1 MNIFY
6 DIINQI
12 IVIYLSKINLG
23 GVNIMNQ
30 DTIAVIGT
38 GSWGTALSIVLA
50 DNGYKVKQ
58 WGRSKETIEE
68 INQKHT
74 NEKYIK
80 NVELPVNII
89 GHSDLRETLE
99 GVKTIILAV
108 PTKAMREVL
117 AKIQEVQQ
125 GSLTVVHVSKGV
137 EPDSLLRISEIIE
150 DAMKPENL
158 EEIVVLSGPSHAEE
172 VSLRHPTTVVA
183 ASKDIEASKMVQS
196 LFMNSYFRVY
206 TNTDI
211 VGVEI
216 GGALKNII
224 ALAAG
229 VGDGL
234 GYGDNAKAALITR
247 GLVEISR
254 LGVKM
259 GANPL
264 TFSGLSGIGDL
275 IVTCTS
281 VHSRNWRA
289 GNMLGKGMNLD
300 EVLDNMGMV
309 VEGVRTT
316 KAAKQLAAEYGV
328 SMPITDALY
337 DILFNSVDARE
348 AVDQLMQRN
357 KTHEMEDLVV
367 LLGDA
372 LEEE

>member
-1 MNIFY
+1 MMG
-6 DIINQI
+6 
-12 IVIYLSKINLG
+12 K
-23 GVNIMNQ
+23 
-30 DTIAVIGT
+30 TATVIGT
-38 GSWGTALSIVLA
+38 GSWGTALAIVLA
-50 DNGYKVKQ
+50 DNGYNVGM
-58 WGRSKETIEE
+58 WGRSEAAVKE
-68 INQKHT
+68 INESHT
-74 NEKYIK
+74 NEKYLK
-80 NVELPVNII
+80 GCMLPDNITATSNLGDVI
-89 GHSDLRETLE
+89 GGTN
-99 GVKTIILAV
+99 TIVLAV
-108 PTKAMREVL
+108 PTKAIRQVL
-117 AKIQEVQQ
+117 GDIQKVQ
-125 GSLTVVHVSKGV
+125 SEPLTIVHVSKGI
-137 EPDSLLRISEIIE
+137 EPDSLLRISQIIE
-150 DAMKPENL
+150 QAMKPENL
-158 EEIVVLSGPSHAEE
+158 KDIVVLSGPSHAEE

-183 ASKDIEASKMVQS
+183 SSENIEAAVKVQNM
-196 LFMNSYFRVY
+196 FMNNQFRVY
-206 TNTDI
+206 TNTDM

-300 EVLDNMGMV
+300 KVLEKMGMV

-316 KAAKQLAAEYGV
+316 KAAKQLATEYGV

-337 DILFNSVDARE
+337 DILFNDVDARE

-372 LEEE
+372 LEE